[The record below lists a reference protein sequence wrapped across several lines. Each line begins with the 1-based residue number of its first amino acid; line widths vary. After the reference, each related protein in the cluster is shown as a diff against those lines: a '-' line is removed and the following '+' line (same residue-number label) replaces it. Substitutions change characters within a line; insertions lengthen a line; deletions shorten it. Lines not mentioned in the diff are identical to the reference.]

1 MDQIQEM
8 MIAAITI
15 AWVVSAVAAYKFK
28 NMFAGGSGGWTLVM
42 YGSIFMLV
50 RLLLKYYPGYSDKE
64 TALRFMFGCVAGA
77 LLIAA
82 FYKLYKEAKSLMS
95 F

>member
-1 MDQIQEM
+1 MDEILEM
-8 MIAAITI
+8 LILAITA
-15 AWVVSAVAAYKFK
+15 AWVFAAVAAYKFK
-28 NMFAGGSGGWTLVM
+28 NMFAGGSGGWTFVM
-42 YGSIFMLV
+42 YGSIFMLI

-64 TALRFMFGCVAGA
+64 TSLRFMFGCVAGA
-77 LLIAA
+77 LLTVG